1 MNNRHESGLLEVIF
15 ENALTMIAYLDRDFN
30 FIRVNSAYAHAD
42 GKESEFFTGKN
53 HFDLYP
59 NEDNQKIFQRVV
71 KSGEAYFAYAKPFEY
86 GHHPDK
92 GVSHWDW
99 SLTPIRD
106 CKDAVTGIILQLVN
120 VTDRVKAEEKA
131 ILEKNFTDAILQ
143 SANALV
149 VVLDKYGHIIRFN
162 TACEELTGYTF
173 DEVRNTFVWDRF
185 IVPEEIGPVKG
196 VFENLVVEA
205 IAGRFTN
212 YWISKDGQRK
222 LIDWHNTVLQDARGD
237 VEYVVSIGIDVTE
250 KEEAQALLKYQAT
263 IIDQIHDSVISTD
276 LEGMI
281 TSWNKGS
288 ERLFG
293 YSEKEAIGQHISFLY
308 PTDEYHLLQNELIA
322 PLKRKGS
329 HEAEVRMLPRS
340 GKEFIGHLSLSM
352 LSDEQGNNIGMI
364 GYTNDITE
372 RKQAEEALRASTS
385 RLRSV
390 ITVAPIV
397 MFSLD
402 RDGVFVLSEGRA
414 LADLGLEPGQL
425 VGRSVFDVYGDHPE
439 ILAAVKRALGGE
451 SFSVEA
457 EVGDRYF
464 ETHYS
469 PWFNEN
475 REQIGCRGV
484 ALDITE
490 RKRIE
495 HALQMNESNMRAL
508 AENVPDG
515 IVVAINGQQVF
526 ANPSIAKLLGYT
538 VEELS
543 NMRME
548 KIIHPDETKNVV
560 KQYRARMAGEKARS
574 QYESA
579 FIDRQG
585 RRIPVEITAARTT
598 WNGKAAGLAY
608 IRDIRDRLRNEE
620 IMRTT
625 NAAIESSINAMA
637 ISDTQGQ
644 ITFVNTAFIDIWG
657 YSSEEAVL
665 GKSVYD
671 FWKDPDEPAVV
682 VEALTREGK
691 WSGIMTARR
700 ADGSEFLAQVLAHM
714 VVDASGAPTHMMAT
728 FLDVTDQ
735 VKNEIELSRHRE
747 QLEELVDERTRELQQ
762 AQHELVQQGRLATLG
777 QLTATVSHE
786 LRNPLAAM
794 RPSLYVIQKY
804 CDTENERVQKSIERI
819 DRNISRCDNIIDEL
833 LDFTRMG
840 ELEYTNVELDAWLEE
855 LLEEQEI
862 PEHISVQFKGGLD
875 GTLVRI
881 DPQRMERAIIN
892 LFNNACEAMRD
903 ENIPGKVKPGSRL
916 DISTNIDE
924 YGILVKVSDTG
935 CGIADDVLPHIFEP
949 LYSTKTFGVGLGMPT
964 IRRIVRLHGGE
975 ISIDTAVGK
984 GTTISIRL
992 PMES

>member
-1 MNNRHESGLLEVIF
+1 MNTMHESGLLEAIF
-15 ENALTMIAYLDRDFN
+15 ENTLTMIAYLDRDFN
-30 FIRVNSAYAHAD
+30 FIRVNSTYAHAD
-42 GKESEFFTGKN
+42 GKEPEFFVGKN
-53 HFDLYP
+53 HFDVYP

-71 KSGEAYFAYAKPFEY
+71 DSGESYFAYAKPFEY
-86 GHHPDK
+86 EHHPEK

-106 CKDAVTGIILQLVN
+106 CAGAVTGIILQLVN
-120 VTDRVKAEEKA
+120 VTDRVKTEEKA
-131 ILEKNFTDAILQ
+131 ILDKNFTDAVLQ

-149 VVLDKYGHIIRFN
+149 VVLDKKGQILRFN
-162 TACEELTGYTF
+162 KACEELTGYDF
-173 DEVRNTFVWDRF
+173 EEVENTFIWDRF
-185 IVPEEIGPVKG
+185 LIPEEIGPVKG
-196 VFENLVVEA
+196 VFDNLLAEA
-205 IAGRFTN
+205 ISGRFTN

-222 LIDWHNTVLQDARGD
+222 LIDWHNTVLQDCRRD

-250 KEEAQALLKYQAT
+250 KEAAQKLLKRQAT

-276 LEGMI
+276 LDGVV

-293 YSEKEAIGQHISFLY
+293 YSEEEAVGKPISFLY
-308 PTDEYHLLQNELIA
+308 TADEHNFLRDEVIA
-322 PLKRKGS
+322 PLLRKGGY
-329 HEAEVRMLPRS
+329 ETEMRLQPKS
-340 GKEFIGHLSLSM
+340 GKDFIGHLSLSM
-352 LSDEQGNNIGMI
+352 LTDEQGTDIGMI
-364 GYTNDITE
+364 VYTSDITE
-372 RKQAEEALRASTS
+372 RERAEEALRASTS

-397 MFSLD
+397 LFSLD
-402 RDGVFVLSEGRA
+402 REGVFVLSEGRA
-414 LADLGLEPGQL
+414 LADLGLEPGQV
-425 VGRSVFDVYGDHPE
+425 VGQSVFDVYGDYPG
-439 ILAAVKRALGGE
+439 IMAAAKRALDGE
-451 SFSVEA
+451 SFSVED
-457 EVGDRYF
+457 EVGGRYF
-464 ETHYS
+464 ETHYT
-469 PWFNEN
+469 PWLNEN
-475 REQIGCRGV
+475 GEQIGCLGV

-490 RKRIE
+490 RMRIE
-495 HALQMNESNMRAL
+495 CALQMNESNMRAL

-543 NMRME
+543 SMRME
-548 KIIHPDETKNVV
+548 EIIHPDEIEHVV
-560 KQYRARMAGEKARS
+560 NQYRARMEGEKVPS

-585 RRIPVEITAARTT
+585 RRIPVEIAAARTT
-598 WNGKAAGLAY
+598 WNDKAAGLAY

-637 ISDTQGQ
+637 ISDTKGQ
-644 ITFVNTAFIDIWG
+644 VTFVNTAFIDIWG
-657 YSSEEAVL
+657 YSGEAAVL
-665 GKSVYD
+665 GKSVFD
-671 FWKDPDEPAVV
+671 FWKDPAEPAAV
-682 VEALTREGK
+682 VETLAREGK

-714 VVDASGAPTHMMAT
+714 VVDESGAPTHMMAT
-728 FLDVTDQ
+728 FLDVTEQ
-735 VKNEIELSRHRE
+735 VKNETELARYRE
-747 QLEELVDERTRELQQ
+747 QLEELVDERTRELRQ
-762 AQHELVQQGRLATLG
+762 AQRELVQKGRLATLG

-804 CDTENERVQKSIERI
+804 CDMENERVQKSIERI

-840 ELEYTNVELDAWLEE
+840 ELEYTNVEFDVWLEE
-855 LLEEQEI
+855 LLQEQEI
-862 PEHISVQFKGGLD
+862 PDHISVQFTGGLD
-875 GTLVRI
+875 GTMVKI
-881 DPQRMERAIIN
+881 DPRRMERAIIN
-892 LFNNACEAMRD
+892 ILNNACEAMRD
-903 ENIPGKVKPGSRL
+903 ENNPGKVKPGSRL
-916 DISTNIDE
+916 DVSTNIDE
-924 YGILVKVSDTG
+924 SGILVKISDTG
-935 CGIADDVLPHIFEP
+935 CGIADDVLPYIFEP

-964 IRRIVRLHGGE
+964 IRHIVRLHGGD
-975 ISIDTAVGK
+975 ISIDTAVGR

-992 PMES
+992 PIES